1 MVRVIL
7 LHFDAFFVQFD
18 KLIRRPPGPLCP
30 RGAKTQNFL
39 GSNFLRAKTF
49 RMKCAEPLLTTSLNS
64 SLFPLTTCPCP
75 PPISDICS
83 RSIFFLLQYYKILTK
98 PCAQSL
104 NKNLQGVSKKL
115 SFATLSIWRSCGQL
129 GRNTFD
135 IRSKSANAKIVKTH
149 FYRTRVRSLA
159 LLVTH

>member
-1 MVRVIL
+1 MLCSLRRSNSVNLRETFQCFFWKFELKEGTPNPPTL
-7 LHFDAFFVQFD
+7 L
-18 KLIRRPPGPLCP
+18 P
-30 RGAKTQNFL
+30 RGAKPQNFP
-39 GSNFLRAKTF
+39 GSNFLCAKTF

-135 IRSKSANAKIVKTH
+135 IRSKSANAKISTWLN
-149 FYRTRVRSLA
+149 TQ
-159 LLVTH
+159 